1 MGIYLLQ
8 SNREVEV
15 LHKPLYLKD
24 LVQEEQK
31 HFNGRIVLAEVNGRL
46 RELTQEVKDGDRISW
61 LDTTTPD
68 GYRTLQRGLSFLLI
82 RALKQIL
89 IEEKR
94 EEYEVIV
101 HFSLNQ
107 GFYCELQSTQGNYE
121 LLKVDADLL
130 AKTEKQMKDYISR
143 DLPFAKQQIK
153 TKKAARLFEQQK
165 LESKARLIKYRRASE
180 TNVYELDDYVDYF
193 YGYMVPSAGYLS
205 DFSLHLYEQGLV
217 LQFPE
222 RSKPEQ
228 AAGFDPD
235 TKLFQTL
242 KKVTDWGR
250 LIHVENAAEL
260 NQMIE
265 NGRMK
270 DLILVTEALM
280 EKTIA
285 EIGSQIAANV
295 DQKKFVFIAGP
306 SSSGKTTF
314 AHRLSIQ
321 LLANGIRGKI
331 ISVDDYFVNRE
342 DTPRD
347 EQGNYDFET
356 IQAIDVKQF
365 NQDMAALLA
374 GQKVKLPRFDFV
386 TGLRGY
392 DENPTELHQNE
403 ILIIEGI
410 HCLNDELSYAL
421 PKENKY
427 KIYISAL
434 TQLNLDVHNRIPSA
448 DGRCIR
454 RMVRDFQYRGVSAE
468 KTILMWNSVRRGEEK
483 YIFPYQESADFMF
496 NSAHI
501 YELAILKQYADPL
514 LFHIPE
520 SSPAYNEARRL
531 LKFLDYFLGYG
542 SENIPQNSI
551 LREFIGGS
559 IFRGE

>member
-1 MGIYLLQ
+1 MAIYLLDQ
-8 SNREVEV
+8 NKEMEISRSNI
-15 LHKPLYLKD
+15 YLKD
-24 LVQEEQK
+24 LAKQAQADYS
-31 HFNGRIVLAEVNGRL
+31 GRIVLAEVNGRL
-46 RELTQEVKDGDRISW
+46 QELDKLIHDGDAIKW
-61 LDTTTPD
+61 LDSTTPD
-68 GYRTLQRGLSFLLI
+68 GYRLIQRGLSFLLI
-82 RALKQIL
+82 KAMDEVL
-89 IEEKR
+89 R
-94 EEYEVIV
+94 EEGKDYYEIVI
-101 HFSLNQ
+101 HFSVNQ
-107 GFYCELQSTQGNYE
+107 GFYCEVESAPTRYEFLTVTEE
-121 LLKVDADLL
+121 LLNKVT
-130 AKTEKQMKDYISR
+130 AKMKEIMEKDT
-143 DLPFAKQQIK
+143 PFVKTQIK
-153 TKKAARLFEQQK
+153 TKEAVEIFEKQK
-165 LESKARLIKYRRASE
+165 MISKAKLMKYRRASE
-180 TNVYELDDYVDYF
+180 ANVYELDGYYDYF
-193 YGYMVPSAGYLS
+193 YGYMVPSAGYLPE
-205 DFSLHLYEQGLV
+205 FSLHVYENGFM

-222 RSKPEQ
+222 RTKPEKP
-228 AAGFDPD
+228 AEFCPD
-235 TKLFQTL
+235 KKLFQTL
-242 KKVTDWGR
+242 KKVTDWGK
-250 LIHVENAAEL
+250 LIQVENASEL
-260 NQMIE
+260 NAMIE
-265 NGRMK
+265 SGRMK

-285 EIGSQIAANV
+285 EIGSQIAANI
-295 DQKKFVFIAGP
+295 DTKKFVFIAGP

-356 IQAIDVKQF
+356 IHAIDVKQF
-365 NQDMAALLA
+365 NQDMADLLA
-374 GQKVKLPRFDFV
+374 GKKVKLPKFDFV

-392 DENPTELHQNE
+392 DEKEMQLHENE

-427 KIYISAL
+427 KVYISAL
-434 TQLNLDVHNRIPSA
+434 TQLNLDGHNRIPTT

-514 LFHIPE
+514 LFNIPE
-520 SSPAYNEARRL
+520 DSPAYNEARRL
-531 LKFLDYFLGYG
+531 IKFLDYFLGYG
-542 SENIPQNSI
+542 SENVPKNSI
-551 LREFIGGS
+551 LREFIGES
-559 IFRGE
+559 VFRG